1 MPPVAPPSFLAFAVF
16 LLASAGFAL
25 GQSPSVPAKTTE
37 QAFKNIQVLK
47 NLPEYQLIPA
57 MQFVSASLGVGCDF
71 CHVQGKFD
79 QDDKKTKLTAR
90 KMMQM
95 VAAIN
100 QSNFDGRREVTC
112 NTCHAGAVHPVSIPV
127 ISDSGPK
134 PPMPEAPPSA
144 NLPTAD
150 QLLDK
155 YVKALGGEKA
165 ITAVTS
171 RVIEGTA
178 TFFGHDV
185 AVEIFNRAGKG
196 VGQVKAGQRL
206 SLMRMSNGDSVTAFD
221 GHEGWLASPGRP
233 LMEMHGGELD
243 AARMDAD
250 LQFALHLKQNYN
262 ELKPDQAEK
271 IAGHDAYQ
279 LVASNP
285 NQPPLRLYFDRESGL
300 LLRLV
305 RYADSPLGLNP
316 TRIDFEGYS
325 AVDGVQVPHRWTIA
339 RPSGQ
344 FTIEAK
350 EIRQNVPV
358 SDDKFVKPATSPPP
372 PAP

>member
-1 MPPVAPPSFLAFAVF
+1 MPPVSQARFLALVPC
-16 LLASAGFAL
+16 LLLGVAFAL
-25 GQSPSVPAKTTE
+25 GQAPSVSAKTTD

-47 NLPEYQLIPA
+47 NLPEEQLIPA

-100 QSNFDGRREVTC
+100 QNNFDGHREVSC
-112 NTCHAGAVHPVSIPV
+112 NTCHNGAAHPVSIPV

-134 PPMPEAPPSA
+134 PLMPEAAPPAS
-144 NLPTAD
+144 LPTAD

-155 YVKALGGEKA
+155 YVHALGGDKV
-165 ITAVTS
+165 IGAVSS

-185 AVEIFNRAGKG
+185 AVEIFDR
-196 VGQVKAGQRL
+196 VGPDQSGQRI
-206 SLMRMSNGDSVTAFD
+206 SFMHTPNGDNVTAFN
-221 GHEGWLASPGRP
+221 GHEGWLSSPGRP
-233 LMEMHGGELD
+233 LMEMHGGEVD

-250 LQFALHLKQNYN
+250 LQFALHLKQNYS
-262 ELKPDQAEK
+262 EWKPDQEEK
-271 IAGHDAYQ
+271 IGAHDAYQ

-285 NQPPLRLYFDRESGL
+285 NQPPLRLYFDKESGL

-316 TRIDFEGYS
+316 TRIDFEAYS
-325 AVDGVQVPHRWTIA
+325 PVDGVQVPHRWTVA

-344 FTIEAK
+344 FTIQAK

-358 SDDKFVKPATSPPP
+358 SDDKFVKPAA
-372 PAP
+372 AP

>member
-1 MPPVAPPSFLAFAVF
+1 MPEPSYRRFFVFNACLLLGAAFAP
-16 LLASAGFAL
+16 
-25 GQSPSVPAKTTE
+25 GQSSSTPPKTTD

-47 NLPEYQLIPA
+47 NLPEEQLIPA

-100 QSNFDGRREVTC
+100 QNNFDGHREVTC
-112 NTCHAGAVHPVSIPV
+112 NTCHNGSAHPVSIPV
-127 ISDSGPK
+127 ISDSGAK
-134 PPMPEAPPSA
+134 PPMPEAPPPA

-155 YVKALGGEKA
+155 YVQALGGERA
-165 ITAVTS
+165 ISGVSS
-171 RVIEGTA
+171 RVLEGTA
-178 TFFGHDV
+178 SFFGHEV
-185 AVEIFNRAGKG
+185 AVEIFNRT
-196 VGQVKAGQRL
+196 GQDKSGQRI
-206 SLMRMSNGDSVTAFD
+206 SFMHTPNGDNVTAFD

-233 LMEMHGGELD
+233 VMEMHGGELD

-250 LQFALHLKQNYN
+250 LQFALHVKQNYS
-262 ELKPDQAEK
+262 ELKPELGEK
-271 IAGHDAYQ
+271 IAAHDVYQ

-285 NQPPLRLYFDRESGL
+285 NQPPLRLYFDKESGL

-316 TRIDFEGYS
+316 TRIDFDSYG
-325 AVDGVQVPHRWTIA
+325 AVDGVQVPHRWTVA

-344 FTIEAK
+344 FTIQAK
-350 EIRQNVPV
+350 EIKQNVPV
-358 SDDKFVKPATSPPP
+358 SDDKFVKPAPPP
-372 PAP
+372 PPPQ

>member
-1 MPPVAPPSFLAFAVF
+1 MPLVSQTRFLALAACLLLGGAFAH
-16 LLASAGFAL
+16 
-25 GQSPSVPAKTTE
+25 GQSAPVPPKTTD

-47 NLPEYQLIPA
+47 NLPEEQLIPA

-100 QSNFDGRREVTC
+100 QSNFDGHREVTC

-134 PPMPEAPPSA
+134 APMSEAAPPA

-155 YVKALGGEKA
+155 YVQGLGGDKA
-165 ITAVTS
+165 IRAVAS
-171 RVIEGTA
+171 RVIQGTA
-178 TFFGHDV
+178 SFFGHDV
-185 AVEIFNRAGKG
+185 AVEIFNR
-196 VGQVKAGQRL
+196 VGQDQAGQRI
-206 SLMRMSNGDSVTAFD
+206 SFMHTANGDNVTAFD
-221 GHEGWLASPGRP
+221 GHQGWLASPGRP

-250 LQFALHLKQNYN
+250 LQFALHLKQNYS

-271 IAGHDAYQ
+271 IAAHVVYQ

-285 NQPPLRLYFDRESGL
+285 NQPPLRLYFDKESGL

-316 TRIDFEGYS
+316 TRIDFEAYS
-325 AVDGVQVPHRWTIA
+325 AVDGVQVPHRWTVA
-339 RPSGQ
+339 RPSGE
-344 FTIEAK
+344 FTIQAK

-358 SDDKFVKPATSPPP
+358 SDDKFVKPAAASPPP
-372 PAP
+372 AQ

>member
-1 MPPVAPPSFLAFAVF
+1 MTLLSSIRFFTVAACLAVA
-16 LLASAGFAL
+16 LLAHSQSA
-25 GQSPSVPAKTTE
+25 PPAKTTD

-47 NLPEYQLIPA
+47 NLPEEQLIPA

-100 QSNFDGRREVTC
+100 QNNFDGHREVTC
-112 NTCHAGAVHPVSIPV
+112 NTCHNGSAHPVSIPV

-134 PPMPEAPPSA
+134 PPTPEAPPPA
-144 NLPTAD
+144 TLPTAD

-155 YVKALGGEKA
+155 YVQALGGEKA
-165 ITAVTS
+165 IGAVSS

-178 TFFGHDV
+178 SFFGHEV
-185 AVEIFNRAGKG
+185 AVEIFNRT
-196 VGQVKAGQRL
+196 GQDKSGQRI
-206 SLMRMSNGDSVTAFD
+206 SYMHTPNGDNVTAFD

-233 LMEMHGGELD
+233 VMEMHGGELD

-250 LQFALHLKQNYN
+250 LQFALHLKQNYG
-262 ELKPDQAEK
+262 EWKAEQAEK
-271 IAGHDAYQ
+271 IGAHDVYQ

-285 NQPPLRLYFDRESGL
+285 DQAPLRLYFDKDSGL
-300 LLRLV
+300 LVRLV

-316 TRIDFEGYS
+316 TRIDFDSYS
-325 AVDGVQVPHRWTIA
+325 AVDGVQVAHRWTVA

-344 FTIEAK
+344 FTIETK
-350 EIRQNVPV
+350 DIKQNVPV
-358 SDDKFVKPATSPPP
+358 SDDKFVKPAPPP
-372 PAP
+372 PPPPPGQ

>member
-1 MPPVAPPSFLAFAVF
+1 MVSQTRFAALATGLVWAGV
-16 LLASAGFAL
+16 LAH
-25 GQSPSVPAKTTE
+25 GQSAPVPPRTTD

-47 NLPEYQLIPA
+47 NLPEDQLIPA

-79 QDDKKTKLTAR
+79 LDDKKPKLTAR

-100 QSNFDGRREVTC
+100 KDNFDGHREVTC
-112 NTCHAGAVHPVSIPV
+112 NSCHAGSVHPVSIPA
-127 ISDSGPK
+127 ISDSGPR
-134 PPMPEAPPSA
+134 PPQPEAAPPA

-155 YVKALGGEKA
+155 YVQGLGGDKA
-165 ITAVTS
+165 ISAVSS
-171 RVIEGTA
+171 RIIEGTA
-178 TFFGHDV
+178 SFFGHEV
-185 AVEIFNRAGKG
+185 AVEIFNR
-196 VGQVKAGQRL
+196 VGQDHAGQRI
-206 SLMRMSNGDSVTAFD
+206 SFMHTPNGDNVTAFN

-233 LMEMHGGELD
+233 LMEMHGGDLD

-250 LQFALHLKQNYN
+250 LQFALHLKQNYS
-262 ELKPDQAEK
+262 ELKPEQAEK
-271 IAGHDAYQ
+271 IAAHEVYP

-285 NQPPLRLYFDRESGL
+285 NQPPLRLYFDKDSGL

-316 TRIDFEGYS
+316 TRIDFEAYS
-325 AVDGVQVPHRWTIA
+325 AVDGVQVPHRWTVA

-344 FTIEAK
+344 FTIQAGK
-350 EIRQNVPV
+350 IRQNVPV
-358 SDDKFVKPATSPPP
+358 SDDKFVKPAAAPP

>member
-1 MPPVAPPSFLAFAVF
+1 MPLVSQPRFLAFAAV
-16 LLASAGFAL
+16 LVASGGLVL
-25 GQSPSVPAKTTE
+25 GQSPSVPPKTTE

-47 NLPEYQLIPA
+47 NLPEDQLVPA

-95 VAAIN
+95 MAAIN
-100 QSNFDGRREVTC
+100 QSNFDGHREVTC
-112 NTCHAGAVHPVSIPV
+112 NTCHNGAVNPVSIPV
-127 ISDSGPK
+127 IGDSGPK
-134 PPMPEAPPSA
+134 PSMREAASPA
-144 NLPTAD
+144 NLSTAD

-155 YVKALGGEKA
+155 YVQALGGEKA
-165 ITAVTS
+165 ISAVSS

-185 AVEIFNRAGKG
+185 ALEIFNR
-196 VGQVKAGQRL
+196 VGQDKAGQRI
-206 SLMRMSNGDSVTAFD
+206 SFMHTPNGDSVTAFD

-233 LMEMHGGELD
+233 LMAMHGGELD

-250 LQFALHLKQNYN
+250 LQFALHLKQNYS

-285 NQPPLRLYFDRESGL
+285 NQPPLRLYFDKESGL

-305 RYADSPLGLNP
+305 RYTDSPLGLNP
-316 TRIDFEGYS
+316 TRIDYEDYS

-350 EIRQNVPV
+350 EIRQNEPV
-358 SDDKFVKPATSPPP
+358 SDDKFVKPATAPPP
-372 PAP
+372 PAA